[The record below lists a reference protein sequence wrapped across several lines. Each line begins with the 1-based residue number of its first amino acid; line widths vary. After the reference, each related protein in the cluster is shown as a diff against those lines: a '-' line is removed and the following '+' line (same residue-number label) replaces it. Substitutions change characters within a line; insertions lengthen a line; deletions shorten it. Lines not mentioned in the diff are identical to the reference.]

1 MLPNVIKTLLRPLP
15 EPKITIDPSE
25 YAWLLDQDIS
35 VVAKAKAH
43 HNPVSDIDQ
52 N

>member
-1 MLPNVIKTLLRPLP
+1 MHPNVIKTLLSPLP
-15 EPKITIDPSE
+15 GPKITIDPSE
-25 YAWLLDQDIS
+25 YAWLLEGDIYA
-35 VVAKAKAH
+35 VTKAKAH